1 MLGRSGFV
9 ALCGS
14 GWFDICGEKSPKFVE
29 FFGTKSPAFALIL
42 WHNRGVA
49 VARIATNKKG
59 YEMEKKYIDMW
70 GAFFSRPVAVSSY
83 RWNGWAVPY
92 FGEEDLP
99 ELIEF
104 MNEQEFTGA
113 PFSIDLDGVRG
124 VHTDLN
130 CCEKFEKKYLKCS
143 CECDECREVW
153 GWETLDGAR
162 VVSVGGGAWCWSA
175 HTAEE
180 LALNIL
186 DWLRNDAPTES
197 NFDALRFEV
206 AHRTGALYLQ
216 KDFIIELAR
225 WNGWELT
232 NPEEFL
238 KSINSSVESA
248 GWVNA

>member
-1 MLGRSGFV
+1 MGQYL
-9 ALCGS
+9 
-14 GWFDICGEKSPKFVE
+14 GEKSSIFVE

-59 YEMEKKYIDMW
+59 YEMEKKYLDMW

-92 FGEEDLP
+92 FGEDDLI

-104 MNEQEFTGA
+104 MDEQEFTGA

-124 VHTDLN
+124 VHTDQY
-130 CCEKFEKKYLKCS
+130 CCEKFEKTYSECS
-143 CECDECREVW
+143 CDCDECIELW
-153 GWETLDGAR
+153 PWEEIDGAR

-180 LALNIL
+180 LADEIL
-186 DWLRNDAPTES
+186 GWMERDAPTLS
-197 NFDALRFEV
+197 NFYDLLNEET
-206 AHRTGALYLQ
+206 HRTGIEFTEIE
-216 KDFIIELAR
+216 FILGLSR